1 MASAIRWIY
10 RKIAR
15 VIREDVKP
23 WMADKWYLYSNGQ
36 CFGQSKKGDAAADA
50 AAVSLAYKDIPIANW
65 STRDTISFVQNY
77 K

>member
-1 MASAIRWIY
+1 
-10 RKIAR
+10 
-15 VIREDVKP
+15 
-23 WMADKWYLYSNGQ
+23 MADKWYLYSNGQ